1 MLAHGRG
8 HYSKACV
15 LEIWLAKLKTTWHRI
30 IWVKN
35 IGQRQVRTHKYKIS
49 LLQKKSTKVTKKWP
63 VNLFQYKKSPERM
76 KSPLINYKIKAV
88 NALNTVSFFLLW
100 LQLIIYIETV
110 WQGVRRVVE
119 TVYWVQ
125 TNKNVCFSFHL
136 KFPSA
141 PFYLKRCSMEAFII
155 VANISKLNG
164 LDIKNSPGP
173 FKIGLRPDIDWITR
187 NWLEPATDTDFYT
200 FCE

>member
-88 NALNTVSFFLLW
+88 NALNTVSFFSP
-100 LQLIIYIETV
+100 LITINYL
-110 WQGVRRVVE
+110 
-119 TVYWVQ
+119 YWNCMARCQTCCRNCVLS
-125 TNKNVCFSFHL
+125 TNKQKCMLFVPPQISLSVFLFKTLFHGG
-136 KFPSA
+136 
-141 PFYLKRCSMEAFII
+141 FYYS
-155 VANISKLNG
+155 
-164 LDIKNSPGP
+164 
-173 FKIGLRPDIDWITR
+173 
-187 NWLEPATDTDFYT
+187 
-200 FCE
+200 CEHK